1 MYCLIFQLLHI
12 ELNILFERYIDDT
25 DCIFYVNYVK
35 FWHKFHMLVARNM
48 QIQVIQRVNVTGNLL
63 LNKFNYLIP
72 LYSDEFMFIN

>member
-1 MYCLIFQLLHI
+1 
-12 ELNILFERYIDDT
+12 
-25 DCIFYVNYVK
+25 
-35 FWHKFHMLVARNM
+35 MLVARNM